1 MRHSGDAM
9 TSRILSVRIV
19 ELIESVLSFVHTLFL
34 RNVMK

>member
-1 MRHSGDAM
+1 M

-19 ELIESVLSFVHTLFL
+19 ELIESVLTLVHTLFL